1 MNLKLRRKLTNVV
14 ALGLSLA
21 AMAFG
26 LFWLIW
32 ILWMVFE
39 QGIGALSFDLLVH
52 DTPAPGNVGG
62 LRNAIFGSVIM
73 VGLAMLIAT
82 PVAILAGIYLA
93 EYGRRT
99 LLGRVT
105 RFVNDILLSA
115 PSKG

>member
-73 VGLAMLIAT
+73 VGLAMLIAALIT
-82 PVAILAGIYLA
+82 IVPVCLVMLAILALA
-93 EYGRRT
+93 GYFFIVR
-99 LLGRVT
+99 
-105 RFVNDILLSA
+105 
-115 PSKG
+115 

>member
-39 QGIGALSFDLLVH
+39 QGIGALSFD
-52 DTPAPGNVGG
+52 TQPGIELGQGHHVRGG
-62 LRNAIFGSVIM
+62 LHLTI
-73 VGLAMLIAT
+73 
-82 PVAILAGIYLA
+82 PQ
-93 EYGRRT
+93 
-99 LLGRVT
+99 
-105 RFVNDILLSA
+105 
-115 PSKG
+115 P